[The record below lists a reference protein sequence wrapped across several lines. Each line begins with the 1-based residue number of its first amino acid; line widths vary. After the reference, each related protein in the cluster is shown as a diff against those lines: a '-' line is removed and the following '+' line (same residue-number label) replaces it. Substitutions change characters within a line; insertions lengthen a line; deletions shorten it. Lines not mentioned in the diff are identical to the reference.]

1 MELVAQLRQVAHSGC
16 RRLVLLGDIFHVWVG
31 FEAFETPE
39 VAEVT
44 AALEEVRQ
52 QGLRVDY
59 IEGNRDF
66 FLDKGPYGRFF
77 DAVTL
82 ETSFEA
88 GGRRYLVV
96 HGDGLNDRDRKYR
109 FWRWLSKSTLSR
121 LLVRRIP
128 SVLARRIVHS
138 TDERLSRTNFKHKAQ
153 IPEAVIRD
161 YAEQRLKEGYDA
173 LLLGH
178 FHEARRWAV
187 KGGEVILLE
196 AWFKTRRVEWF
207 GHQGEPEGD
216 PWKADRGDPGQ

>member
-1 MELVAQLRQVAHSGC
+1 MAQLRQVARSGC
-16 RRLVLLGDIFHVWVG
+16 RRLILLGDIFHVWVG

-44 AALEEVRQ
+44 AVLGELRQ

-66 FLDKGPYGRFF
+66 FLGEGPYGQFF

-96 HGDGLNDRDRKYR
+96 HGDGLNDQDRKYR

-128 SVLARRIVHS
+128 AALARRIVHS

-153 IPEAVIRD
+153 IPESVIRA
-161 YAEQRLKEGYDA
+161 YAERRLGEGYDT

-178 FHEARRWAV
+178 FHEARRWV
-187 KGGEVILLE
+187 VQGGEVILLE

-207 GHQGEPEGD
+207 GSEAELEERSPARET
-216 PWKADRGDPGQ
+216 